1 MNTPVI
7 ETERLILRKFTEND
21 LKAFYQIY
29 SDEEVNTFL
38 PWFPLKTM
46 EEARRFYE
54 SSCETKYREKNAYN
68 YAVCLKKDNIPI
80 GYINVSMDNSFDF
93 GYGLRKEFWHRG
105 IITEA
110 GKAVVEQLRKDGIPY
125 ITATHDINN
134 PRSGGVMKQLGMKYQ
149 YSYEEQWQPKDF
161 PVIFRMYQLNLDGN
175 EDRVYDKY
183 WNISAVHFV
192 ETEALK

>member
-1 MNTPVI
+1 MNTPAI

-54 SSCETKYREKNAYN
+54 NRYETKYREKNAYN

-80 GYINVSMDNSFDF
+80 GYINVSMDDSFDF